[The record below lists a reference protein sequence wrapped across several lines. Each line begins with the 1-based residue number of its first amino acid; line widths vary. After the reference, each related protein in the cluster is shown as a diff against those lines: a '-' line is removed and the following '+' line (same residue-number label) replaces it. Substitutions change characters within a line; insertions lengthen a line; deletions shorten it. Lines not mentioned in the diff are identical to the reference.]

1 MSNID
6 TEANKAEPH
15 LCQRRRLRQALIF
28 GTTPVEAGHVADR
41 VANVVE
47 FYVRAR
53 FNLTAA
59 QYDLD
64 FTDPARAVERLLT
77 AQLDDVIDI
86 DDAVEAIAS
95 AIEEEKRARS

>member
-1 MSNID
+1 MSHID
-6 TEANKAEPH
+6 TTANKAEPRP
-15 LCQRRRLRQALIF
+15 CQRRRLRQALVF

-41 VANVVE
+41 VTAVVE
-47 FYVRAR
+47 LYVRVR

-64 FTDPARAVERLLT
+64 FTDLARAVERLLT

-95 AIEEEKRARS
+95 AIEEENI